1 MIVYMTSES
10 SLVCRKCNR
19 VKEPSGFSYMLKVC
33 DTCTDYHRAYIAS
46 RREHLKQYRKEYYAE
61 NKELLGMRVRQYRQ
75 RDDDKMVCPLCQ
87 SIVSK
92 VNMST
97 HKKTR
102 KCKQLQD
109 GNTEDDNDRKTV
121 QTVRIFDGVNT
132 EPRIVKYDIYT
143 YGPDDPGIKD
153 YDIVR
158 VINKRELSVGS
169 SAASPA
175 VGGIGVGG
183 AGVDDVD
190 YNDDAD
196 DSDDDDDAFSA
207 AAACAGVQSI

>member
-1 MIVYMTSES
+1 MTSES
-10 SLVCRKCNR
+10 NHVCRKCKR
-19 VKEPSGFSYMLKVC
+19 VKEPFGFSYMLKVC
-33 DTCTDYHRAYIAS
+33 DACTDYQRAYIAS
-46 RREHLKQYRKEYYAE
+46 RRERLKQYRMAYYAK
-61 NKELLGMRVRQYRQ
+61 NKKLLGMRVRRYRQ

-109 GNTEDDNDRKTV
+109 GNTEDDNYRKTV
-121 QTVRIFDGVNT
+121 QTVKIFDGVLT

-153 YDIVR
+153 YDIVK
-158 VINKRELSVGS
+158 VINKDEPTVGS

-175 VGGIGVGG
+175 VSGV
-183 AGVDDVD
+183 GVDDT
-190 YNDDAD
+190 DDAD
-196 DSDDDDDAFSA
+196 DSDVDNELNSSRLA
-207 AAACAGVQSI
+207 

>member
-1 MIVYMTSES
+1 
-10 SLVCRKCNR
+10 
-19 VKEPSGFSYMLKVC
+19 MLKVC
-33 DTCTDYHRAYIAS
+33 DACTDYHRAYIAS
-46 RREHLKQYRKEYYAE
+46 RREQLKQYRRAYYVK
-61 NKELLGMRVRQYRQ
+61 NKELLGMRVRQYR

-102 KCKQLQD
+102 KCKQLRD
-109 GNTEDDNDRKTV
+109 GNTTDNYRKTV

-132 EPRIVKYDIYT
+132 ETRIVKYDICT

-153 YDIVR
+153 YDIVK
-158 VINKRELSVGS
+158 VINKDEPTVGS

-175 VGGIGVGG
+175 VSG
-183 AGVDDVD
+183 AGVDDAD
-190 YNDDAD
+190 DADDTDAD
-196 DSDDDDDAFSA
+196 DSDAEAFSA
-207 AAACAGVQSI
+207 VYAAAGNGGDGMQYI

>member
-1 MIVYMTSES
+1 MTSES

-33 DTCTDYHRAYIAS
+33 DACTDYHRAYIAS
-46 RREHLKQYRKEYYAE
+46 RREQLKQYRRAYYVK
-61 NKELLGMRVRQYRQ
+61 NKELLGMRVRQHR

-102 KCKQLQD
+102 KRKQLRG
-109 GNTEDDNDRKTV
+109 GNTTDNYRKTV

-153 YDIVR
+153 YDRVK
-158 VINKRELSVGS
+158 VINKDELTAGSVA
-169 SAASPA
+169 SAA
-175 VGGIGVGG
+175 VGGAD
-183 AGVDDVD
+183 AGDADYADDAD
-190 YNDDAD
+190 HTDAD
-196 DSDDDDDAFSA
+196 DSDADDAFSA
-207 AAACAGVQSI
+207 VCAAAAGACAGIQSI